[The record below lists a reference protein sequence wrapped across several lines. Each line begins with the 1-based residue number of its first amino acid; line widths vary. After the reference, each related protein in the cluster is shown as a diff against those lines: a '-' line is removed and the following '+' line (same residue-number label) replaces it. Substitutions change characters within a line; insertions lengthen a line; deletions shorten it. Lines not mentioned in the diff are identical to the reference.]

1 MRGPLPGLLF
11 ALLGFALFS
20 THDVVVKTLG
30 GAYAPFQTIFFSVL
44 FSFPIATLM
53 LLRDATPGT
62 LQPVHPGWVVA
73 RTLAAVIATMCA
85 FYAFSVL
92 PLAEVYAILFA
103 TPLLITVLAIPILG
117 EKVRLRRGLAVLF
130 GLAGI
135 IVVLQPG
142 QTTLTLGHLAA
153 LTAAVGGA
161 CASVIVRRIG
171 AEERSVVLLLYPL
184 VANFTVM
191 GAALP
196 FVYQPMPL
204 VDIGRVALTAVLAF
218 AAMTCMIR
226 AYRLTEAALVAPMQ
240 YSQILWALL
249 FGALLFG
256 ETPSSRTLI
265 GAGMVIASGL
275 YIVFRESRAGVSD
288 TTPVLRS
295 RSRVGTPA
303 ALRLGPLMRLRGW
316 TRHEG
321 KS

>member
-1 MRGPLPGLLF
+1 MRGSLPGLLF

-20 THDVVVKTLG
+20 THDVVVKSLG

-62 LQPVHPGWVVA
+62 LQPVHPGWVA
-73 RTLAAVIATMCA
+73 FRTLAAVIATMCA

-103 TPLLITVLAIPILG
+103 TPLLITVLAIPLLG

-142 QTTLTLGHLAA
+142 QTSLTLGHLAA
-153 LTAAVGGA
+153 LTAAIGGA
-161 CASVIVRRIG
+161 VASVIVRRIG
-171 AEERSVVLLLYPL
+171 AEERSVVLLLYPM
-184 VANFTVM
+184 VANFVVM

-204 VDIGRVALTAVLAF
+204 PDLGRMALTAVLAF

-226 AYRLTEAALVAPMQ
+226 AYRLAEAALVAPMQ
-240 YSQILWALL
+240 YSQIIWALV
-249 FGALLFG
+249 FGALLFN
-256 ETPSSRTLI
+256 ETPSGRTLV
-265 GAGMVIASGL
+265 GAAMVIASGL
-275 YIVFRESRAGVSD
+275 YIVFRESRAGVSE

-316 TRHEG
+316 TQH
-321 KS
+321 